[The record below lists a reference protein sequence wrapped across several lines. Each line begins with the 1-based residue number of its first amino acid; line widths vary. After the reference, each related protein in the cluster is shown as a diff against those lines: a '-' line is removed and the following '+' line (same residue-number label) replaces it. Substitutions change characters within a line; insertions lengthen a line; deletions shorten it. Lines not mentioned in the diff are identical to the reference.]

1 MLEPAESRQ
10 GLVNARD
17 YSESVD
23 EVVAELKGLSQP
35 DRREGFHTTD
45 SALLLPSSIS
55 YDANNATL
63 GNE

>member
-1 MLEPAESRQ
+1 MLEPADSRQ

-45 SALLLPSSIS
+45 SALLLPSSYLIRCKQC
-55 YDANNATL
+55 YV
-63 GNE
+63 G